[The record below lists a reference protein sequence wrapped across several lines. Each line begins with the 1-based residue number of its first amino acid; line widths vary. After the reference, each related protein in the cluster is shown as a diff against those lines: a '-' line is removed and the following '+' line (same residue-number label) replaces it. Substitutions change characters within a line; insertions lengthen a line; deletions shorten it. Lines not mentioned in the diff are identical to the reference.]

1 MLTLAANGGSLVH
14 QHRRALRPIGAGKE
28 ATFPV
33 LMAVRVR
40 ARRAACQPSVDGLHC
55 RVIKRFRHKGLEIL
69 FTTGSTKGVDAA
81 LAGKLRRILARL
93 NDGPL
98 PQALDLPG
106 YNLHPLK
113 GERKGSWA
121 VKVTG
126 NWRLIFDIEGEDATD
141 VDLVDYH

>member
-1 MLTLAANGGSLVH
+1 
-14 QHRRALRPIGAGKE
+14 
-28 ATFPV
+28 
-33 LMAVRVR
+33 
-40 ARRAACQPSVDGLHC
+40 
-55 RVIKRFRHKGLEIL
+55 VIKRFRHKGLEIL